1 LCYACI
7 APETH
12 AAGAALTPLVGDT
25 LWERTATSRTASLAA
40 WGTGKTVEPQ
50 RPTEEKTM
58 ARHYTAEEKLRALD
72 SLSANLD
79 DILATS
85 IETGI
90 PEATL
95 RRWRRQYMPDYES
108 ALQMRKLRQTLIKE
122 ALDLASHIKQ
132 VIEEAPLN
140 QRATALNHMVDKILK
155 ITQLLEVKTDEPET
169 TQPALRIEFVD
180 EQGELHDTPYW
191 AERDTDQ

>member
-1 LCYACI
+1 
-7 APETH
+7 
-12 AAGAALTPLVGDT
+12 
-25 LWERTATSRTASLAA
+25 
-40 WGTGKTVEPQ
+40 
-50 RPTEEKTM
+50 M

-155 ITQLLEVKTDEPET
+155 ITELLEVKTDEQET
-169 TQPALRIEFVD
+169 AQPALRIEFVD
-180 EQGELHDTPYW
+180 EQGEVHDTPYW